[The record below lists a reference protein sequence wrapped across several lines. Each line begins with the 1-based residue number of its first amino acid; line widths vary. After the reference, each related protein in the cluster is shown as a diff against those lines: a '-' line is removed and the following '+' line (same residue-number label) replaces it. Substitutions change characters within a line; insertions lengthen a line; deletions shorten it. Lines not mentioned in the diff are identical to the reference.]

1 MTTAT
6 AGTIPIRELA
16 GALGA
21 PVELA
26 LDLALRAGA
35 KPVTDWKGAVLI
47 PEKIASKV
55 LADHREEQDAA
66 YRRTVEFQT
75 AHRRWETDREQVRV
89 KAFRATLAEAAK
101 REAAE
106 IERLA
111 VGGSAAWGDETG
123 RGWAA
128 GGGFP
133 ARFDRPSPAV
143 HARAIQA
150 GRDARDRYDVNH
162 PEPSL

>member
-6 AGTIPIRELA
+6 NTVPIAELA

-26 LDLALRAGA
+26 VDLALRAGA
-35 KPVTDWKGAVLI
+35 KPVTDWKGDVTI

-55 LADHREEQDAA
+55 LADHRAEQEGA
-66 YRRTVEFQT
+66 YRRSVEYQA
-75 AHRRWETDREQVRV
+75 AHRRWETEREQVRV
-89 KAFRATLAEAAK
+89 EAFRAALAEGAK

-111 VGGSAAWGDETG
+111 VEGSAAWGDETG
-123 RGWAA
+123 KGWAA

-143 HARAIQA
+143 HSRAIDA
-150 GRDARDRYDVNH
+150 GRDARDAYDAKH
-162 PEPSL
+162 PEPTL